1 MSEKA
6 PKTFEEK
13 LARIDAIV
21 NQLQSGSPN
30 LEESIVLFKEGKTLA
45 RECDA
50 LLKTMQGQVEEAMAE
65 PQEGHGNRS
74 VAVAGSEDE
83 IPF

>member
-1 MSEKA
+1 MSETP
-6 PKTFEEK
+6 PKSFEEK

-21 NQLQSGSPN
+21 NQLQSGSPH
-30 LEESIVLFKEGKTLA
+30 LEESIALFKEGKALA

-50 LLKTMQGQVEEAMAE
+50 LLKTMQEQVEDAMGQ
-65 PQEGHGNRS
+65 PQATPPQRHDPS
-74 VAVAGSEDE
+74 KD

>member
-1 MSEKA
+1 MSETP
-6 PKTFEEK
+6 PKSFEEK

-30 LEESIVLFKEGKTLA
+30 LEASIALFKEGKTLA

-50 LLKTMQGQVEEAMAE
+50 LLKTMQGQVEEAMAD
-65 PQEGHGNRS
+65 PQAAASN
-74 VAVAGSEDE
+74 DD

>member
-1 MSEKA
+1 MTETS
-6 PKTFEEK
+6 PKSFEEK

-21 NQLQSGSPN
+21 NLLQSGSPN
-30 LEESIVLFKEGKTLA
+30 LEESIGLFKEGKMLA

-50 LLKTMQGQVEEAMAE
+50 LLKTMQDQVEEAMAE
-65 PQEGHGNRS
+65 PQSG
-74 VAVAGSEDE
+74 E

>member
-1 MSEKA
+1 MQMSEA
-6 PKTFEEK
+6 PKSFEEK

-30 LEESIVLFKEGKTLA
+30 LEESIVLFKEGKILA

-50 LLKTMQGQVEEAMAE
+50 LLKTMQEQVEEAMAE
-65 PQEGHGNRS
+65 PATGERS
-74 VAVAGSEDE
+74 TNPSPRQDE
-83 IPF
+83 IGF

>member
-1 MSEKA
+1 MSETP
-6 PKTFEEK
+6 PKSFEEK

-21 NQLQSGSPN
+21 AQLQNGSPN
-30 LEESIVLFKEGKTLA
+30 LEESIALFKEGKTLA

-50 LLKTMQGQVEEAMAE
+50 LLKTMQEQVEEAMAE
-65 PQEGHGNRS
+65 PNVS
-74 VAVAGSEDE
+74 PASDE

>member
-1 MSEKA
+1 MSEA
-6 PKTFEEK
+6 SPKSFEEK

-30 LEESIVLFKEGKTLA
+30 LEESIALFKEGKTLA

-50 LLKTMQGQVEEAMAE
+50 LLKTMQEQVEEAMAE
-65 PQEGHGNRS
+65 PQSGPRT
-74 VAVAGSEDE
+74 DD

>member
-1 MSEKA
+1 MKALQPMSETP
-6 PKTFEEK
+6 PKSFEEK

-21 NQLQSGSPN
+21 NQLQSGAPN
-30 LEESIVLFKEGKTLA
+30 LEESIALFKEGKTLA

-50 LLKTMQGQVEEAMAE
+50 LLKTMQGQVEDAMAE
-65 PQEGHGNRS
+65 PQT
-74 VAVAGSEDE
+74 GSSDE

>member
-1 MSEKA
+1 MSETP
-6 PKTFEEK
+6 PKSFEEK

-21 NQLQSGSPN
+21 NQLQSGSSH
-30 LEESIVLFKEGKTLA
+30 LEESITLFKEGKALA

-50 LLKTMQGQVEEAMAE
+50 LLKTMQEQVEQAMAE
-65 PQEGHGNRS
+65 SSPVSPQLDGGPKQ
-74 VAVAGSEDE
+74 